1 MLQSSKLSSRFKKSN
16 ILKEQQEVIKEPEQ
30 ELKPE
35 NTDKVENK
43 DDLILDNP
51 DFDYSEVLDLLLDKI
66 NSIPVWFEYESAK
79 QKDLIK
85 KFVDSRSN
93 IADESKENLVEK
105 LYKSV
110 VEYGPLNF
118 LLEKENVTSVFVN
131 STNSVYI
138 EINGN
143 ILNTE
148 IKLSVP
154 AFNFIIK
161 SISFLSEQNFNIQAD
176 VVNFKAGDIFISI
189 IPSSISQSGAILIL
203 KKSVLR
209 THEFLVEKSMM
220 TKEIFDFLV
229 SVISMKK
236 NIVIAGNINTG
247 KTTLADA
254 LINSCLCGR
263 RSAVIEDVPQL
274 ISSSE
279 SIIKFLIN
287 NNIADREFV
296 ISTILKMS
304 PEYIVTD
311 LNEPLADILGREG
324 LIMTLKAGSVSDA
337 FSKLVCAYAVSA
349 NLTEKYAKNKVLSE
363 FDYIVYINKN
373 SSGLRYVSSIVELSP
388 ARTAALSMKEI
399 AKFDEDDGYII
410 DFPQPLTSIRA
421 DAVISEKGSMASR
434 FLDQN

>member
-43 DDLILDNP
+43 NDLILHNT

-176 VVNFKAGDIFISI
+176 VVNFKA
-189 IPSSISQSGAILIL
+189 
-203 KKSVLR
+203 
-209 THEFLVEKSMM
+209 
-220 TKEIFDFLV
+220 
-229 SVISMKK
+229 
-236 NIVIAGNINTG
+236 
-247 KTTLADA
+247 
-254 LINSCLCGR
+254 
-263 RSAVIEDVPQL
+263 
-274 ISSSE
+274 
-279 SIIKFLIN
+279 
-287 NNIADREFV
+287 
-296 ISTILKMS
+296 
-304 PEYIVTD
+304 
-311 LNEPLADILGREG
+311 
-324 LIMTLKAGSVSDA
+324 
-337 FSKLVCAYAVSA
+337 
-349 NLTEKYAKNKVLSE
+349 
-363 FDYIVYINKN
+363 
-373 SSGLRYVSSIVELSP
+373 
-388 ARTAALSMKEI
+388 
-399 AKFDEDDGYII
+399 
-410 DFPQPLTSIRA
+410 
-421 DAVISEKGSMASR
+421 
-434 FLDQN
+434 